1 MKKKISKN
9 VNMTTKKCKYCD
21 GTGIIK
27 IGYMWNGVFFNT
39 AEKTCEAC
47 EGKGYVEAKESVI
60 F

>member
-1 MKKKISKN
+1 
-9 VNMTTKKCKYCD
+9 MTTKKCKYCD